1 MNRRRRVLMTCL
13 VTLMAACALQPVP
26 AQEMDPVQAMS
37 MPFEELAAARGVDAG
52 QLAAEMGLPADAD
65 LSAPT
70 GQLLK
75 ASGLAL
81 PDVQR
86 AVQSLRAAAAEMGD
100 ATGAGP
106 AVPDAL
112 AEEAEGKDWMRI
124 RIKFLLWVAVFVGAL
139 VLLMRTKVSPRLRVA
154 MLVAA
159 PLIFGVWLGVEPNAP
174 GTVKDAIMLYAS
186 TGVVFMPRLIAFAA
200 FLVMSIIGNK
210 VFCGWGCQFGTL
222 QDLVWHLPTRKW
234 KPPFWLSGIV
244 RAGFFAAF
252 TVVAFTVGTDIMEPI
267 DPFRIFRL
275 GAVAAVAVAAVML
288 IAGVWIYRPWCS
300 FFCPF
305 GLVSWLGERIALTKP
320 RVNLDT
326 CIDCLRCERECPNW
340 SIKGLRRREP
350 LPQDCFAC
358 GTCIRVCPVNA
369 IRWGVKPP
377 PSDAA
382 EE

>member
-1 MNRRRRVLMTCL
+1 MMPHRRWLVILVAMVTICCVLCPM
-13 VTLMAACALQPVP
+13 M
-26 AQEMDPVQAMS
+26 AQELDPVQAMS
-37 MPFEELAAARGVDAG
+37 MPFAELAAARGVDAAE
-52 QLAAEMGLPADAD
+52 LAAEMSLPADAD
-65 LSAPT
+65 LNAPA

-75 ASGLAL
+75 ASGLTLADL
-81 PDVQR
+81 QR
-86 AVQSLRAAAAEMGD
+86 AVQSLRAAAPEV
-100 ATGAGP
+100 GAGTGGEP
-106 AVPDAL
+106 AGPDAH
-112 AEEAEGKDWMRI
+112 AGQVESKDWARI
-124 RIKFLLWVAVFVGAL
+124 RIKFLLWIAVFIAAL
-139 VLLMRTKVSPRLRVA
+139 VLLMRTKISPRLRVV

-159 PLIFGVWLGVEPNAP
+159 PIVFGVWLGVEPNAP
-174 GTVKDAIMLYAS
+174 GTVKDAIMLYAAA
-186 TGVVFMPRLIAFAA
+186 GQVFIPRLIAFAA
-200 FLVMSIIGNK
+200 LLLMSIIGNK

-252 TVVAFTVGTDIMEPI
+252 TIVAFTAGTDIVEPI

-275 GAVAAVAVAAVML
+275 GAGAAVAVAMVTL

-305 GLVSWLGERIALTKP
+305 GLVSWLGERLALTKP

-326 CIDCLRCERECPNW
+326 CINCLRCERECPNW
-340 SIKGLRRREP
+340 AIKGLRRHEP

-358 GTCIRVCPVNA
+358 GTCIRVCPVGA
-369 IRWGVKPP
+369 IRWGVTPP

-382 EE
+382 GE